1 MNRRK
6 IVSGGILGLLLLGA
20 ATAFLWPKES
30 PQAPASQ
37 QITETTVATRNEAET
52 KINRIPEPQQE
63 KRTEKPEVKPIKDVF
78 VYTFEGDKVFI
89 VAGSVTT
96 NKNTQEWQAKIK
108 NVNSK
113 GEAQSVQSVS
123 FKQEGTQILTCSDQG
138 QWRSIDEM
146 DRSLFNKVVDISGNY

>member
-1 MNRRK
+1 MKRRR

-30 PQAPASQ
+30 PQAPVSQ
-37 QITETTVATRNEAET
+37 QITETTVATRKEAET

-78 VYTFEGDKVFI
+78 VYTFEGEKVFI
-89 VAGSVTT
+89 VAGSVTS
-96 NKNTQEWQAKIK
+96 NKNSQEWQAKIK

-113 GEAQSVQSVS
+113 GEAQPVQSVY
-123 FKQEGTQILTCSDQG
+123 FKQEGTQILTRSDKS
-138 QWRSIDEM
+138 QWRDIDEM